1 MARMPD
7 PWKSLSDR
15 IYRIE
20 EALKRLQNGSPFS
33 GTGVHPNGS
42 QGLDSDN
49 YIAGSSGFSLNGGT
63 GNAEFN
69 DLTLRGGIIGN
80 DALTNP
86 LEPARA
92 HADAVNYAVPN
103 SFGTV
108 MSVTVPV
115 PDGFTRALLL
125 SLAIQASALNTS
137 ASIGW
142 MYATGHIAG
151 YSFGGWTVGS
161 PDTSPGKTAVT
172 YDLTTQLLTGL
183 SGSFTIEGQLST
195 NGGGTWSA
203 SAVNV
208 ANMDASILFLR

>member
-1 MARMPD
+1 MAALPE
-7 PWKSLSDR
+7 PWKSLR
-15 IYRIE
+15 AAIE
-20 EALKRLQNGSPFS
+20 KLSERVRRLENRSPFF
-33 GTGVHPNGS
+33 GTGMHANGN
-42 QGLDSDN
+42 GGIDSDN
-49 YIAGSSGFSLNGGT
+49 FEAGVSGYSFKSDGD
-63 GNAEFN
+63 AEFN

-125 SLAIQASALNTS
+125 TLAIQASALNTS
-137 ASIGW
+137 GTVGW

-161 PDTSPGKTAVT
+161 PDTPPGETAVT
-172 YDLTTQLLTGL
+172 FDLTTQLLTGL

-195 NGGGTWSA
+195 NGGGTWPA